1 MKYLSKI
8 NSPEDLRKIDI
19 KNLPV
24 LAEEIR
30 EFLVENISKTGGHL
44 ASNLGVVELTI
55 ALHYCLN
62 TPYDK
67 IVWDVGHQSYVHKIL
82 TGRKDRFD
90 TLRQLDGLCGFPRP
104 DESKYDVFGAGHSS
118 TSVSAAIGIAAA
130 RDLSCDTYKVAA
142 VLGDGS
148 FTGGMVYEALNN
160 AGKMKT
166 KLLIILN
173 DNGMSISK
181 NVGAMSSYLTRLR
194 TAKKYNDAKD
204 DVKTVFSK
212 VPVLGDAA
220 GAAVSATKKSLK
232 KAIIPGEFFEGLG
245 VMYVGPID
253 GNNVKELI
261 KTINRV
267 KNLNKPVLLHVVT
280 KKGKGYPPAE
290 ARPDKFHG
298 VGKFNVETGEI
309 SAKKNFET
317 YGEVFSKALIRLGAV
332 KKNVCAITAAMPDST
347 GIANF
352 RRFYPERTF
361 DVGIAEEHAVTFA
374 AGLAANGYIPVFAV
388 YSTFLQ
394 RSYDQL
400 IHDVCLQ
407 NLHCIFA
414 IDRAGIVGEDGET
427 HQGLFDT
434 SFLSQ
439 MPNMTVMAPC
449 NKREL
454 TDMLNFAVKEL
465 EGPCAIRYPKGAVN
479 DVLGGSTE
487 EIRLGEAQKVYSG
500 KKIAVVSYGT
510 MMQTVLE
517 VYRELIADGFNPAV
531 YNARFA
537 SPISDGFVNEL
548 KDYEYIFTVEDNIKT
563 GGYGQQLTERLFENN
578 IFGKKIFNL
587 AFPKKFI
594 EAGTRKQ
601 LFERYG
607 LDSKSIVKFIK
618 EKVKK

>member
-1 MKYLSKI
+1 MKYLNKI

-30 EFLVENISKTGGHL
+30 EFLVENVSKTGGHL
-44 ASNLGVVELTI
+44 ASNLGVTELTI

-67 IVWDVGHQSYVHKIL
+67 LVWDVGHQAYVHKIL
-82 TGRKDRFD
+82 TGRKERFD
-90 TLRQLDGLCGFPRP
+90 SLRQLDGLCGFPLP

-130 RDLSCDTYKVAA
+130 RDLAHASYNVAA
-142 VLGDGS
+142 VIGDGS

-160 AGKMKT
+160 AGKMKI
-166 KLLIILN
+166 KLLIVLN
-173 DNGMSISK
+173 DNGMSIAK
-181 NVGAMSSYLTRLR
+181 NVGSMSTYLTRLR
-194 TAKKYNDAKD
+194 TSKKYNDAKYEG
-204 DVKTVFSK
+204 KKAFSK
-212 VPVLGDAA
+212 VPVVGEAA
-220 GAAVSATKKSLK
+220 NSVLSASKKSLEK
-232 KAIIPGEFFEGLG
+232 GMIPGQLFEGLG
-245 VMYVGPID
+245 IMYVGPVD

-261 KTINRV
+261 RTINKV
-267 KNLNKPVLLHVVT
+267 KNFNKPVLLHVVT

-290 ARPDKFHG
+290 KHPKKFHS
-298 VGKFNVETGEI
+298 VGKFDVETEELL
-309 SAKKNFET
+309 KKKDFET
-317 YGEVFSKALIRLGAV
+317 YGDVFSKALIRLGAV
-332 KKNVCAITAAMPDST
+332 KKEICAITAAMPDST
-347 GIANF
+347 GISNF
-352 RRFYPERTF
+352 SRFYPERTF

-400 IHDVCLQ
+400 LHDVCLQ

-414 IDRAGIVGEDGET
+414 IDRAGIVGEDGKT
-427 HQGLFDT
+427 HQGIFDT

-454 TDMLNFAVKEL
+454 IDMLNFAVKEL
-465 EGPCAIRYPKGAVN
+465 DGPCAIRYPKGAVE

-487 EIRLGEAQKVYSG
+487 EISLGKAQKVYSG
-500 KKIAVVSYGT
+500 EKIAIVSYGT
-510 MMQTVLE
+510 MMQTVLD
-517 VYRELIADGFNPAV
+517 VYRELISAGINPAV

-537 SPISDGFVNEL
+537 APIDDSFVDEL
-548 KDYEYIFTVEDNIKT
+548 RDFKYIFTVEDNIKT
-563 GGYGQQLTERLFENN
+563 GGYGQSLTEKLFEKD
-578 IFGKKIFNL
+578 IFGKRIYNL

-594 EAGTRKQ
+594 EAGTRPQ

-607 LDSKSIVKFIK
+607 LDSVSVVNFIK
-618 EKVKK
+618 EKVK

>member
-1 MKYLSKI
+1 MKYLNKI

-30 EFLVENISKTGGHL
+30 EFLVENVSKTGGHL
-44 ASNLGVVELTI
+44 ASNLGVTELTI
-55 ALHYCLN
+55 AIHYCLN

-67 IVWDVGHQSYVHKIL
+67 LVWDVGHQAYVHKIL
-82 TGRKDRFD
+82 TGRKERFD
-90 TLRQLDGLCGFPRP
+90 SLRQLDGLCGFPRP

-118 TSVSAAIGIAAA
+118 TSVSVAIGIAAA
-130 RDLSCDTYKVAA
+130 RDLAHASYNVAA
-142 VLGDGS
+142 VIGDGS

-166 KLLIILN
+166 KLLIVLN
-173 DNGMSISK
+173 DNGMSIAK
-181 NVGAMSSYLTRLR
+181 NVGSMSTYLTRLR
-194 TAKKYNDAKD
+194 TAKKYNDAKYE
-204 DVKTVFSK
+204 VKTAFSK
-212 VPVLGDAA
+212 VPVVGETANSVL
-220 GAAVSATKKSLK
+220 SASKKSLK
-232 KAIIPGEFFEGLG
+232 KAMIPGEFFEGLG
-245 VMYVGPID
+245 IMYVGPVD

-261 KTINRV
+261 RTINKV
-267 KNLNKPVLLHVVT
+267 KNFNKPVLLHVVT

-290 ARPDKFHG
+290 KHPEKFHG
-298 VGKFNVETGEI
+298 VGKFDVETGELL
-309 SAKKNFET
+309 KKKDFET
-317 YGEVFSKALIRLGAV
+317 YGDVFSKALIRLGAV
-332 KKNVCAITAAMPDST
+332 KKEICAITAAMPDST
-347 GIANF
+347 GISNF
-352 RRFYPERTF
+352 SRFYPERTF

-400 IHDVCLQ
+400 LHDVCLQ

-427 HQGLFDT
+427 HQGIFDT

-454 TDMLNFAVKEL
+454 IDMLNFAVKEL
-465 EGPCAIRYPKGAVN
+465 DGPCAIRYPKGAVE

-487 EIRLGEAQKVYSG
+487 EISLGKAQKVYSG
-500 KKIAVVSYGT
+500 EKIAIVSYGT
-510 MMQTVLE
+510 MMQTVLD
-517 VYRELIADGFNPAV
+517 VYRELISAGMNPAV

-537 SPISDGFVNEL
+537 APIDDSFVDEL
-548 KDYEYIFTVEDNIKT
+548 RDFKYIFTVEDNIKT
-563 GGYGQQLTERLFENN
+563 GGYGQSLTEKLFEKD
-578 IFGKKIFNL
+578 IFGKRIYNL

-594 EAGTRKQ
+594 EAGTRPQ

-607 LDSKSIVKFIK
+607 LDSVSVVNFIK
-618 EKVKK
+618 EKVK